1 MKVRVYRQETE
12 LARKARKTG
21 SFGCPNEAFKE
32 QCVFEYGY
40 VVESEVRTVGGKPKR
55 FQKKTPISY
64 VLAPQADGN
73 GGGGN
78 G

>member
-1 MKVRVYRQETE
+1 MKVGVYRQENE
-12 LARKARKTG
+12 LARKARKTS

-64 VLAPQADGN
+64 LMAPQADN
-73 GGGGN
+73 AGGN